1 MARDNGITTLWHNE
15 EGITVGI
22 NVHEK
27 KQKYSQQVAEK
38 KMKKHKISNYTN
50 VSSFYNYHKFTNK
63 SAFLKVTYVK
73 IVVIDAELKK
83 CKHIFN
89 TFLLL
94 ATRYNR
100 LPGAG
105 GLVVAVC
112 PESHLPPFSD
122 AVTFCPSYSITYKK
136 INQKNQIFIYCANV
150 HLYYKK
156 GTHLHLQST
165 WSGMFW
171 SEKQVWLCQ
180 SWWRSDSRLFLR
192 WAQQHSPSG
201 R

>member
-1 MARDNGITTLWHNE
+1 M
-15 EGITVGI
+15 VSMCM
-22 NVHEK
+22 K
-27 KQKYSQQVAEK
+27 KSKSTHSKSLKK

-100 LPGAG
+100 LPGAD

-136 INQKNQIFIYCANV
+136 INQKNQKFIYCANV
-150 HLYYKK
+150 H
-156 GTHLHLQST
+156 
-165 WSGMFW
+165 
-171 SEKQVWLCQ
+171 
-180 SWWRSDSRLFLR
+180 
-192 WAQQHSPSG
+192 
-201 R
+201 

>member
-1 MARDNGITTLWHNE
+1 M
-15 EGITVGI
+15 
-22 NVHEK
+22 HEK

-100 LPGAG
+100 LPGAD

-136 INQKNQIFIYCANV
+136 K
-150 HLYYKK
+150 
-156 GTHLHLQST
+156 
-165 WSGMFW
+165 
-171 SEKQVWLCQ
+171 SEKSEIYLLCECTLILQ
-180 SWWRSDSRLFLR
+180 ERDSFTPTKHVKRYVLVGETSMVVSKLMTI
-192 WAQQHSPSG
+192 
-201 R
+201 